1 LKNEKFALLQ
11 KFYFQMESSKLK
23 RNIWGVHKRVDFNIE
38 MEEGREYLIIEGPA
52 FYAPTPSPLSGQ

>member
-1 LKNEKFALLQ
+1 
-11 KFYFQMESSKLK
+11 MESSKLK